1 MAAVP
6 DCTGHNVPIYA
17 ATPAK
22 LNRSIRSVHDPQAFA
37 TMIARWFEARRGS
50 ENGDCF
56 PGSLASIKNVE
67 LANGDQVDYGG
78 GV

>member
-1 MAAVP
+1 
-6 DCTGHNVPIYA
+6 
-17 ATPAK
+17 
-22 LNRSIRSVHDPQAFA
+22 
-37 TMIARWFEARRGS
+37 MIARWFEARRGS

-78 GV
+78 VL